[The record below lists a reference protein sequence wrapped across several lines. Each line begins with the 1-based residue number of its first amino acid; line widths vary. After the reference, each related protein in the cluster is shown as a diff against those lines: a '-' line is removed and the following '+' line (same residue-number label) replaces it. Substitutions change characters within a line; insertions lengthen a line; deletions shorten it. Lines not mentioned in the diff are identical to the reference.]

1 MVSKAAKEILQ
12 FPVLIEK
19 GEDGFFVAECP
30 VLQGCLTQGKTI
42 NETLKNIREAIEL
55 CIEDN
60 KDEIRSQMK
69 MSKGFGFYM
78 VDVKV

>member
-1 MVSKAAKEILQ
+1 MAAKEILQ

-19 GEDGFFVAECP
+19 GEDGFFVAQCP
-30 VLQGCLTQGKTI
+30 VIQGCLTQGKTI
-42 NETLKNIREAIEL
+42 DETLKNIQEAIEL

-60 KDEIRSQMK
+60 KDEIRPQMK